1 MARIIDYIKDRRIL
15 SLIIVV
21 LLLLVL
27 DIFYGA
33 GPPYYLHFG
42 IEFTNGTQIPV
53 TLEQPVD
60 PNTMSRIISI
70 LQQRVSTYGLK
81 QVTVEGVAIQTYI

>member
-21 LLLLVL
+21 LLLIAL

-70 LQQRVSTYGLK
+70 IAAEMS
-81 QVTVEGVAIQTYI
+81 AHMD